1 MRIHSFAT
9 LLAAPFFALF
19 AYILWLNFTNDD
31 ISNAYYIFVPILIL
45 VVIYVMSP
53 QINWWWWK
61 RNPPKLDA
69 PIVKW
74 LESYSPFYNTLS
86 TDSKEN
92 FRRRLK
98 LFMLAKDFG
107 SMSQEKSEMP
117 EDLKGIIGHNAIQLT
132 FGREEFLFDSY
143 ERMVAYKHA
152 FPSPQHKFLHTVET
166 HKDDGVIIY
175 SMEHLIPGMLRKGEI
190 YNIGMHGFAEA
201 FVHDHPKIAFPSV
214 ENVSWNEIEQIGGFT
229 QDQLRQTTG
238 FEEVEK
244 LTVLITYYADFYP
257 QLQMVL
263 PEVAHRLN
271 LIFALYPN
279 NDIV

>member
-9 LLAAPFFALF
+9 LLAFPFFVLIAI
-19 AYILWLNFTNDD
+19 ILWNVYQKGDTN
-31 ISNAYYIFVPILIL
+31 ISYYLFIPVIILAI
-45 VVIYVMSP
+45 IYIMSP

-61 RNPPKLDA
+61 KNPPTLDA

-74 LESYSPFYNTLS
+74 LDTYSPFYLS
-86 TDSKEN
+86 LPEEGKVN

-98 LFMLAKDFG
+98 LFMLSKDFG
-107 SMSQEKSEMP
+107 FMGQERREMP
-117 EDLKGIIGHNAIQLT
+117 EDIKGIMAHNAIQLT
-132 FGREEFLFDSY
+132 FGRDKFLFKDY
-143 ERMVAYKHA
+143 ERMVTYKHA

-201 FVHDHPKIAFPSV
+201 FVNDHPKISFPSV
-214 ENVSWNEIEQIGGFT
+214 EGVSWEEVEQVGGLSKEKIEN
-229 QDQLRQTTG
+229 TTG
-238 FEEVEK
+238 FETVDK
-244 LTVLITYYADFYP
+244 LTVLITYYTDFYP
-257 QLQMVL
+257 RLQQVL

-271 LIFALYPN
+271 LIFSLYPN
-279 NDIV
+279 KDIA